1 MARTTLAANRTMAD
15 DALDEVLRLVAEG
28 RLSADEAAPL
38 IDALLAR
45 SGSEEPTD
53 PLRPTDE
60 PGERSRS
67 GEGPPRALRVQVT
80 DGGRTVLN
88 LRIPLSLGRAGF
100 AQVPGISKA
109 TSDRISEAVAAGI
122 RGPILDLDDGGDG
135 VRISIE

>member
-1 MARTTLAANRTMAD
+1 MPD
-15 DALDEVLRLVAEG
+15 DALGEVLRLVAEG

-38 IDALLAR
+38 VDALLGRPR
-45 SGSEEPTD
+45 SDGTSSAQ
-53 PLRPTDE
+53 RPGDE
-60 PGERSRS
+60 PGASPDSDDR
-67 GEGPPRALRVQVT
+67 PPRTLRVQVT
-80 DGGRTVLN
+80 DGGRSVLN

-122 RGPILDLDDGGDG
+122 KGPILDLDDAGNG

>member
-1 MARTTLAANRTMAD
+1 M
-15 DALDEVLRLVAEG
+15 
-28 RLSADEAAPL
+28 
-38 IDALLAR
+38 LAR
-45 SGSEEPTD
+45 SRSDEPTD
-53 PLRPTDE
+53 PARQERP
-60 PGERSRS
+60 RSD
-67 GEGPPRALRVQVT
+67 EGPPRTLRVQVT

-122 RGPILDLDDGGDG
+122 KGPILDLDDAGNG